1 MRKTVLKEGPLFIC
15 LRPSWGEERRFGM
28 PVVWIIEDEK
38 IHRETAKNIV
48 ERTIADFNMELHMV
62 EWDGRQALT
71 EEQKSKPPHMVVL
84 DLNLSQGING
94 LEALGTVPGFD
105 PMDVFHPYVIIWSH
119 FDGEMELYE
128 MPSAQDPQTPQR
140 TGRLNEDRVVRTYWK
155 AETNLETAL
164 RGFLSRLMEEG
175 VYHGDISS

>member
-1 MRKTVLKEGPLFIC
+1 
-15 LRPSWGEERRFGM
+15 M

-38 IHRETAKNIV
+38 IHRETAKKIV
-48 ERTIADFNMELHMV
+48 TRTIADFNMELQMV
-62 EWDGRQALT
+62 EWDGRRALT
-71 EEQKSKPPHMVVL
+71 DEQKSKPPDMVVL

-94 LEALGTVPGFD
+94 LEALRTIPGFD
-105 PMDVFHPYVIIWSH
+105 HMDVFHPYVIIWSH

-128 MPSAQDPQTPQR
+128 TPFAKDSQTPQR
-140 TGRLNEDRVVRTYWK
+140 TGHLNEDRVVRTYWK

-175 VYHGDISS
+175 VYHGDTAS